1 MRPERG
7 VFYNVIEEQWIL
19 FAASQKCVDFV
30 GGIQQLLSLDGAVFP
45 IAIDNALPLDAGW
58 IADALFVAGVCCDAA
73 GITPE
78 AVNWRE
84 IRSHHQNQN
93 QRQETATDGHG
104 K

>member
-19 FAASQKCVDFV
+19 LAASQKCVDFV
-30 GGIQQLLSLDGAVFP
+30 GGIQQFLPLDGTVLP
-45 IAIDNALPLDAGW
+45 VAIDNTLPLNAGW
-58 IADALFVAGVCCDAA
+58 IADALFVTRVGCDTA
-73 GITPE
+73 GITSK

-84 IRSHHQNQN
+84 IRSHHQNQH
-93 QRQETATDGHG
+93 QRQQAATDGDG